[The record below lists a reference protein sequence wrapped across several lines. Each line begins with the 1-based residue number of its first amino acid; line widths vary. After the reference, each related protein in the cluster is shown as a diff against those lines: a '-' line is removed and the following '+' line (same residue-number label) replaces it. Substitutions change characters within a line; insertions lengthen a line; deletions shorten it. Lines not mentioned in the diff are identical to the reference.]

1 MEIAMKKFFMLF
13 AVTFLLFLVTGCGSS
28 DDGKNDS
35 GDNGDS
41 TADTGAT
48 TEPTDTGDTTEPADT
63 DPAEQGDTDP
73 TEQDDSDAAEPSDT
87 DEPEDPAVMQAYS
100 VADAHAE
107 AVSKEI
113 VEANT
118 RLGLNIFEKL
128 AIGQNE
134 NIMISPLSISIAMAM
149 TANATENESLA
160 EMKEVLGYGEMELP
174 TVNEQFEEL
183 IASLVSADKDMLLEI
198 ANSVWLADW
207 FADEIKEEFISVLE
221 ESYDSELF
229 TADFGNAE
237 TVELINSWVAE
248 KTHGKIDKII
258 DSIGPDTVMH
268 LINAIYFKAAW
279 SNEFDKESTFTDKFF
294 LADGTETT
302 ADYMHFKD
310 YENPEGI
317 KYRDYVIAGQDVASV
332 KIPYGRGAFAFYA
345 YVANPP
351 EYAPEDGM
359 PEDDVLTVDE
369 IIGYFVENG
378 IEKYLPSLTRNYY
391 QLILP
396 KFKFEYKKS
405 LLKIFQSLGLEKVFN
420 PGGMSAA
427 HSELFVSE
435 ITHKTYIDVNEEGTE
450 AAAVTD
456 IGADVGGPANFPG
469 FYGRRPFFFF
479 IRDERNGSI
488 LFMGK
493 VEKPEYEE

>member
-1 MEIAMKKFFMLF
+1 MEIVMKKIFTLF
-13 AVTFLLFLVTGCGSS
+13 AVAFLFFLVTGCVSS
-28 DDGKNDS
+28 NDGKNDS
-35 GDNGDS
+35 GDSGDS
-41 TADTGAT
+41 TADTGDT

-63 DPAEQGDTDP
+63 DPAEPGDTDP
-73 TEQDDSDAAEPSDT
+73 TEQDDSDATEPSDT

-237 TVELINSWVAE
+237 TIELINSWVAE
-248 KTHGKIDKII
+248 KTHDKIDKII
-258 DSIGPDTVMH
+258 DYIDPQTVMH

-302 ADYMHFKD
+302 ADYMRFKD
-310 YENPEGI
+310 YENPDGI
-317 KYRDYVIAGQDVASV
+317 KYRDYVIAGQDIASV

-351 EYAPEDGM
+351 EDGI

-405 LLKIFQSLGLEKVFN
+405 LLEIFQSLGLEKVFN
-420 PGGMSAA
+420 RGGMSAA
-427 HSELFVSE
+427 HPELVVSE

-456 IGADVGGPANFPG
+456 ISADVGGPANFPG

>member
-1 MEIAMKKFFMLF
+1 MEVVMKRDIFKLL
-13 AVTFLLFLVTGCGSS
+13 AAALVLFLMAACGGG
-28 DDGKNDS
+28 DKNDEDAQPDGDTTDS
-35 GDNGDS
+35 G
-41 TADTGAT
+41 TV
-48 TEPTDTGDTTEPADT
+48 EPTDTGDTAPDGDT
-63 DPAEQGDTDP
+63 GDTDP
-73 TEQDDSDAAEPSDT
+73 DGDIGDTETDDDNGDT
-87 DEPEDPAVMQAYS
+87 EDPAVMQAYS

-107 AVSKEI
+107 AVSAEI

-149 TANATENESLA
+149 TANGTENESLA
-160 EMKEVLGYGEMELP
+160 EMKEVLGYGEMDLP
-174 TVNEQFEEL
+174 TVNEQFREL

-258 DSIGPDTVMH
+258 DSIGPQTVMH

-279 SNEFDKESTFTDKFF
+279 SIAFDKEATFTDKFF

-332 KIPYGRGAFAFYA
+332 KIPYGRDAFAFYA

-405 LLKIFQSLGLEKVFN
+405 LLEIFQSLGLEKVFN
-420 PGGMSAA
+420 AGGMSAA
-427 HSELFVSE
+427 HPELFVSE

-479 IRDERNGSI
+479 IRDERNGTI

-493 VEKPEYEE
+493 VERPEYEE

>member
-35 GDNGDS
+35 GDSGDS

-128 AIGQNE
+128 AVGKHE

-149 TANATENESLA
+149 TANGTENGSLA
-160 EMKEVLGYGEMELP
+160 EMKSVLGYGEMDLP
-174 TVNEQFEEL
+174 AVNEQFREL
-183 IASLVSADKDMLLEI
+183 IASLVSADKDLVLEI
-198 ANSVWLADW
+198 ANSIWLDDAI
-207 FADEIKEEFISVLE
+207 ADEIKEEFIAVLE
-221 ESYDSELF
+221 DSYDAELF
-229 TADFGNAE
+229 EADFGDDA

-248 KTHGKIDKII
+248 KTHGKIVKII
-258 DSIGPDTVMH
+258 DGIGPESVMH
-268 LINAIYFKAAW
+268 LINAVYFKAAW
-279 SNEFDKESTFTDKFF
+279 SVAFNKDATFTREFI
-294 LADGTETT
+294 LADGTKTD
-302 ADYMHFKD
+302 ADYMGFFSNEK
-310 YENPEGI
+310 NNGI
-317 KYRDYVIAGQDVASV
+317 TYGNYVISDQNVAGVR
-332 KIPYGRGAFAFYA
+332 IPYGRDAFAFYA
-345 YVANPP
+345 YVANPDYDTP
-351 EYAPEDGM
+351 DNEVIG
-359 PEDDVLTVDE
+359 VDE
-369 IIGYFVENG
+369 IIGK
-378 IEKYLPSLTRNYY
+378 IAEKGLEWYLSFAKHIDYTIR
-391 QLILP
+391 LP
-396 KFKFEYKKS
+396 KFKFEYNTS
-405 LLKIFQSLGLEKVFN
+405 LKEVFESLGLEKLFGS
-420 PGGMSAA
+420 GGMSAA
-427 HSELFVSE
+427 APSLYVSG

-456 IGADVGGPANFPG
+456 IDVGDTGDEGPNRFQG
-469 FYGRRPFFFF
+469 FYGKRPFFFF
-479 IRDERNGSI
+479 IRDERNGTI

-493 VEKPEYEE
+493 VERPEYEE

>member
-1 MEIAMKKFFMLF
+1 MEVVMKRDIFKLL
-13 AVTFLLFLVTGCGSS
+13 AAALVLFLMAACGGG
-28 DDGKNDS
+28 DKNDEDAQPDGDTTDS
-35 GDNGDS
+35 G
-41 TADTGAT
+41 TV
-48 TEPTDTGDTTEPADT
+48 EPTDTGDTAPDGDTGDTNPDGDIGDTEPDADT
-63 DPAEQGDTDP
+63 ADTGDD
-73 TEQDDSDAAEPSDT
+73 
-87 DEPEDPAVMQAYS
+87 EDPAVMQAYS

-107 AVSKEI
+107 AVSAEI

-149 TANATENESLA
+149 TANGTENESLA

-174 TVNEQFEEL
+174 TVNEQFREL

-207 FADEIKEEFISVLE
+207 FADEIKEEFITVLE
-221 ESYDSELF
+221 ESYDAELF
-229 TADFGNAE
+229 KADFGDDE

-258 DSIGPDTVMH
+258 DSIGPQTVMH
-268 LINAIYFKAAW
+268 LINAVYFKAAW
-279 SNEFDKESTFTDKFF
+279 SIAFDKEATFTDKFI
-294 LADGTETT
+294 LADGTETE
-302 ADYMHFKD
+302 AEYMGFKD
-310 YENPEGI
+310 YSSLNGV
-317 KYRDYVIAGQDVASV
+317 KYGDYLVSDQDVAGV
-332 KIPYGRGAFAFYA
+332 RIPYGRGAFAFYA

-359 PEDDVLTVDE
+359 PENDVLTVDE
-369 IIGYFVENG
+369 IIGYFVKKG
-378 IEKYLPSLTRNYY
+378 SFDGYQPSIAPNYY
-391 QLILP
+391 KVYLP

-405 LLKIFQSLGLEKVFN
+405 LLEIFQSLGLEKVFN
-420 PGGMSAA
+420 AGGMSAA
-427 HSELFVSE
+427 HPELFVSE

-450 AAAVTD
+450 ASAVTD
-456 IGADVGGPANFPG
+456 IGADVGGPENFPG

-479 IRDERNGSI
+479 IRDERNGTI

-493 VEKPEYEE
+493 VERPEYEE